1 MLKKFTRIIRN
12 RKSILE
18 NYKTAETVNEWKRN
32 GLVPIPINYPFK
44 PNPRYGYGNPCHKG
58 LYDIIDDIYLPFD
71 YPHLWS
77 NRYYSEQYLL
87 AVLLLAGNNRYEP
100 ILPSVFIEND
110 PDLKKLSDAMW
121 VGFEEA
127 HGSGNGFWMLIR

>member
-1 MLKKFTRIIRN
+1 MHSQSPIRN
-12 RKSILE
+12 PSKPQTGKKSSLIWVLLILFSAGIFFV
-18 NYKTAETVNEWKRN
+18 TASLGVLGGYQT
-32 GLVPIPINYPFK
+32 GL
-44 PNPRYGYGNPCHKG
+44 RE
-58 LYDIIDDIYLPFD
+58 
-71 YPHLWS
+71 
-77 NRYYSEQYLL
+77 YSRLQSLEEIKFLQEQYLL